1 MPLDDERDAAL
12 LRLNAGGLLVVP
24 LLAGPALFVYYVL
37 SSQVGIVGPFLV
49 VWPISVALP
58 TVLQLARARYPYTL
72 GLKAI
77 DPGMLTLAQL
87 RALTFIR
94 SSEGHRFTL
103 RAGGV
108 LTLIVAAVSG
118 FALLC
123 PYPRTFFLGG
133 GDYGSW
139 RSFATVC

>member
-1 MPLDDERDAAL
+1 LDDERDTAL

-72 GLKAI
+72 GLKTI

-87 RALTFIR
+87 RALT
-94 SSEGHRFTL
+94 SPS
-103 RAGGV
+103 
-108 LTLIVAAVSG
+108 
-118 FALLC
+118 
-123 PYPRTFFLGG
+123 RTM
-133 GDYGSW
+133 ST
-139 RSFATVC
+139 R